1 MIRKFIFFALLP
13 MLVLSGFSIF
23 ENQEPDEENTFPPAI
38 RELFSRVDRS
48 VEEEVKILTDSLA
61 VLWENNTFSPSQQDT
76 ILNALSNLQE
86 MRMRAWPDLGFYLKT
101 VMAISLRDDALE
113 LFPTWHEGLA
123 HSLKHRSPR
132 QTIDFMERSYW
143 FFSDQ
148 IIYQSGSILWKI
160 RKGEVNTRL
169 GDNGLEVAFSG
180 SDLYCYAQGDSTV
193 VYRTSGYSS
202 FYSTSLIANGGK
214 ITWERAGSDPAEV
227 YALLEQFEV
236 ELTKPSFEADSAW
249 LFHKGFFGEPLPGK
263 VTERVLAEVQPE
275 NARFPRFDSYQQVHR
290 ITELFPGINYRG
302 GFILQGISVLGSG
315 TAAEPAILNFYKDDS
330 LFVRVSATSFSI
342 RSDRINS
349 DHASASVYFASDSI
363 HHPGL
368 SMRYLHNNGELSL
381 MRNEN
386 GRSRAP
392 FSNTYHKM
400 DMYCE
405 ALYWNIHE
413 EEIKLQMIRGI
424 SDAREAIFESHSF
437 FNRGRYLR
445 MQGIDDMHPLSRL
458 SRFSREVRSRT
469 FSLNQFAR
477 HVRRPASLVKADLV
491 KLSYMGLLS
500 IDEETGII
508 TLYDRL
514 FHYIAANA
522 GMADYD
528 VIRINSYAGVNASIN
543 LDNFDLQMN
552 GVERIP
558 LSNAKNV
565 VIHPHGQKVVMQGN
579 RDMYFHGRIESGLFD
594 FYGKEFYF
602 NYDDFKINLINT
614 DSMSFRV
621 RSFEPDSR
629 GRHQEVRVQT
639 VLEGIN
645 GELLVDHPDNKSGRQ
660 PYPRYPIFNSN
671 NESFVYYD
679 HEETHDGIYDREKFY
694 FQIIPFSID
703 SLDHAS
709 TDNIAFDGVFVSSGI
724 FPEFHDYLTV
734 QRDYSLGFD
743 TSTPED
749 GFPLFGGKAHYTG
762 TINMS
767 NEGLKTT
774 GQLNYLA
781 STLQGEDMEM
791 FPDSARGVASS
802 FFLEEKEAPVEYP
815 EVTAE
820 KAAIFFLPDGDEM
833 SITKTDEEMQVFGGL
848 TGFKGKLLLSP
859 FGLQGEGNL
868 ALKEAEM
875 QSDHF
880 EFANISY
887 QAFHSDMQV
896 KSPVEDDFALIHQGF
911 DAEVD
916 LKEQYAAFTMSH
928 DEAFVEFPV
937 NYLSGKMLDYSWNLA
952 DETMDFVSRGK
963 EKYPD
968 FESLSEEEWM
978 DRDFSDYEL
987 VFTRLTKDSLRL
999 YAPELHYRLPDNLL
1013 HASNVPLV
1021 RVADAAIFPHN
1032 QELFVEKGSD
1042 IRKLEEAIVI
1052 ADTLNRFHRFY
1063 EAGIDIVSRRNY
1075 DGYGVYDYVNF
1086 DGEVQPVF
1094 FEQIGVNREHHTE
1107 AHTNIHQ
1114 EKDFTLSPYFAYK
1127 GRVELI
1133 ATQPLLTF
1141 DGASRIFADC
1151 PGLEPEWFRFNS
1163 PIDPDKVM
1171 IPLDDERL
1179 RNDNFED
1186 IKMAMMLAGNPWSVY
1201 PALFV
1206 KREHYLDVPIVEA
1219 GGYVT
1224 YERLSGEYHI
1234 GSREKLANRN
1244 LPDNFIRF
1252 NTQNC
1257 LVQGEGEVNM
1267 GSDFGQFNLNTFGT
1281 VTHDLKENT
1290 VDYDL
1295 VMGLDFFF
1303 TDDGLDVITK
1313 SIEGNEALE
1322 TINLNR
1328 EKFRKYLAKNT
1339 NPENIPELMDY
1350 LAEEGR
1356 FRRLPPALDNTM
1368 FFGDVRFRWDQ
1379 ERRAFLS
1386 SGPIGIVN
1394 VANNQVHRY
1403 INGFI
1408 EIRKQRGGDI
1418 FTMILEPLD
1427 ETDVGPG
1434 KEFFYFTFNQ
1444 GVLQAISSLDEF
1456 NKTISE
1462 LRPRQR
1468 RKDVDRGEQPFVYIL
1483 STEIRPFD
1491 FYETMMKLN
1500 Q

>member
-1 MIRKFIFFALLP
+1 MIRKILFLAVLPLL
-13 MLVLSGFSIF
+13 LLSGFSIN
-23 ENQEPDEENTFPPAI
+23 ENQDGEKENKLPPAI
-38 RELFSRVDRS
+38 RNLFQRVDRG
-48 VEEEVKILTDSLA
+48 VEEEARKLTDSLA
-61 VLWENNTFSPSQQDT
+61 VLWEKNTFSSAQEDT
-76 ILNALSNLQE
+76 ILNALNNMQE

-101 VMAISLRDDALE
+101 VMAISQREDAAQ
-113 LFPTWHEGLA
+113 LFSTWHEGLA

-143 FFSDQ
+143 FFSDHT
-148 IIYQSGSILWKI
+148 IYRTGSIHWKI
-160 RKGEVNTRL
+160 RKGEVNAKA
-169 GDNGLEVAFSG
+169 GDNGLEVVFSG
-180 SDLYCYAQGDSTV
+180 SDLLCYAQGDSSV
-193 VYRTSGYSS
+193 VYNTSGHFS
-202 FYSTSLIANGGK
+202 FYASSLSARGGK
-214 ITWERAGSDPAEV
+214 ITWERAGSDPSDV
-227 YALLEQFEV
+227 YANLKDFEV
-236 ELTKPSFEADSAW
+236 ELSRPSFEADSAL
-249 LFHKGFFGEPLPGK
+249 LFHREFFHEPLSGK
-263 VTERVLAEVQPE
+263 VTERILAEVRPA
-275 NARFPRFDSYQQVHR
+275 NARFPRFDSYQQVHS
-290 ITELFPGINYRG
+290 IPDLFPGINYRG
-302 GFILQGISVLGSG
+302 GFVLQGGSVLGAG
-315 TAAEPAILNFYKDDS
+315 TAHEPAVLNFYKEDS
-330 LFVRVSATSFSI
+330 LFVHVAATSFSI
-342 RSDRINS
+342 RPDRINS

-368 SMRYLHNNGELSL
+368 SIRYLHHNGELSL
-381 MRNEN
+381 MRNEK

-413 EEIKLQMIRGI
+413 NEINLQMIRGI

-437 FNRGRYLR
+437 FSRQRYLR
-445 MQGIDDMHPLSRL
+445 MQGIDDIHPLSRL
-458 SRFSREVRSRT
+458 SAFSREVRSRS
-469 FSLNQFAR
+469 FPLSQFAR
-477 HVRRPASLVKADLV
+477 HVRRPASVVKSDLV
-491 KLSYMGLLS
+491 KLTYMGLLS
-500 IDEETGII
+500 IDEETEII

-528 VIRINSYAGVNASIN
+528 VIQINSYAGVNASIN

-565 VIHPHGQKVVMQGN
+565 VIHPHDQKVVMQGN

-594 FYGKEFYF
+594 FFGKEFYF

-629 GRHQEVRVQT
+629 GRHTEVRVQT

-679 HEETHDGIYDREKFY
+679 HDETHDGVYDREKFY

-734 QRDYSLGFD
+734 QRDYSLGFN
-743 TSTPED
+743 TSTPEG
-749 GFPLFGGKAHYTG
+749 GFPLFEGKAHYTG

-774 GQLNYLA
+774 GKLDYLS
-781 STLQGEDMEM
+781 STLETENMEM
-791 FPDSARGVASS
+791 FPDSARGVAST
-802 FFLEEKEAPVEYP
+802 FFLEGKEAPVEYP

-820 KAAIFFLPDGDEM
+820 KADLFYLPGDDLM
-833 SITKTDEEMQVFGGL
+833 RITKTDEEMQFFGGIS
-848 TGFKGKLLLSP
+848 GFRGELLLSP
-859 FGLQGEGNL
+859 EGLNGDGNL
-868 ALKEAEM
+868 AFRRAEM
-875 QSDHF
+875 QSEQF
-880 EFANISY
+880 EFRNITC
-887 QAFHSDMQV
+887 QAFQSDMQL
-896 KSPVEDDFALIHQGF
+896 KSSTEDEFALTHQGF

-916 LKEQYAAFTMSH
+916 FKEQFASFNLSH
-928 DEAFVEFPV
+928 DDAIVEFPV
-937 NYLSGKMLDYSWNLA
+937 NFLSGKMMDYTWDLA
-952 DETMDFVSRGK
+952 EETLDFVSRGK
-963 EKYPD
+963 EEYPA
-968 FESLSEEEWM
+968 FETLSEEEWI

-999 YAPELHYRLPDNLL
+999 YAPEIHYRLADNLL
-1013 HASNVPLV
+1013 HAKNIPLV
-1021 RVADAAIFPHN
+1021 RVADAAIFPYK

-1042 IRKLEEAIVI
+1042 IRKLDEAVII
-1052 ADTLNRFHRFY
+1052 ADTMHRHHRFY
-1063 EAGIDIVSRRNY
+1063 EAGIDIISRRNY
-1075 DGYGVYDYVNF
+1075 DAYGIYDYVDL
-1086 DGEVQPVF
+1086 DGEIQSVF
-1094 FEQIGVNREHHTE
+1094 FEQIGVDREFRTE
-1107 AHTNIHQ
+1107 GLTNIHQ
-1114 EKDFTLSPYFAYK
+1114 EKDFTLSPHFAYK
-1127 GRVELI
+1127 GRVELK
-1133 ATQPLLTF
+1133 AQEALLTF
-1141 DGASRIFADC
+1141 DGSSRIFADC
-1151 PGLEPEWFRFNS
+1151 PGLEPEWFRFKS
-1163 PIDPDKVM
+1163 AIDPDNVM
-1171 IPLDDERL
+1171 IPVDDERL

-1201 PALFV
+1201 PGIFV

-1219 GGYVT
+1219 SGYIK
-1224 YERLSGEYHI
+1224 YDRLSREYHI
-1234 GSREKLANRN
+1234 GSAEKLANRN

-1252 NTQNC
+1252 NTQSC

-1267 GSDFGQFNLNTFGT
+1267 GSDFGQFKLNTYGT

-1303 TDDGLDVITK
+1303 TDDGLDILTK
-1313 SIEGNEALE
+1313 SIEGNEELE
-1322 TINLNR
+1322 TVNLNR
-1328 EKFRKYLAKNT
+1328 EKFRKFMAKNT
-1339 NPENIPELMDY
+1339 NPESVPDLMDY

-1386 SGPIGIVN
+1386 SGPIGVVN
-1394 VANNQVHRY
+1394 VGGDQVHRY
-1403 INGFI
+1403 VNGFI

-1468 RKDVDRGEQPFVYIL
+1468 RKDVDRGEDPFVYIL

-1491 FYETMMKLN
+1491 FHRTMKELN